1 MIPERGPQ
9 TAFPTQ
15 SMGWNVWG
23 ATYGTQPT
31 YGVQPLGGPHSEPQT
46 STTDAGTAQ
55 GHSLAR
61 DTARLQIV
69 WNNRIVAP
77 WSGHPGLGTLATT
90 RNPGITGLGT
100 LA

>member
-1 MIPERGPQ
+1 MFIYTYIYIYIHTHTHMIPERGPQ

-55 GHSLAR
+55 GHSFAR
-61 DTARLQIV
+61 DTA
-69 WNNRIVAP
+69 
-77 WSGHPGLGTLATT
+77 
-90 RNPGITGLGT
+90 
-100 LA
+100 